1 MEWGLA
7 CEILQRLSLAIR
19 IFPFK
24 FTRMTSFIR
33 KPALA
38 AFIITLIA
46 LPGCTKYADRDD
58 GRFRCE
64 CGNLV
69 WNGRDLELR
78 MAEVV
83 TIDSVTFAYHVIA
96 DLRTQTQIEAG
107 IPAKDIVFDL
117 VLAFDGEEELTLES
131 GDATFTIQ
139 ELQAPASSADW
150 FMERAVVDV
159 DITETNHVFELR
171 ELTTSRNGLTVNASG
186 EFIFD
191 LDD

>member
-7 CEILQRLSLAIR
+7 CEILPRLSLAIR

-38 AFIITLIA
+38 AFIITLLA
-46 LPGCTKYADRDD
+46 LPSCTKYADRDD

-64 CGNLV
+64 CGNLE

-107 IPAKDIVFDL
+107 IPLACFPRSSGCSRIVMTRRPL
-117 VLAFDGEEELTLES
+117 R
-131 GDATFTIQ
+131 
-139 ELQAPASSADW
+139 LQAWQVAMALMAKWMKTLPVAACC
-150 FMERAVVDV
+150 
-159 DITETNHVFELR
+159 
-171 ELTTSRNGLTVNASG
+171 
-186 EFIFD
+186 FIHS
-191 LDD
+191 

>member
-7 CEILQRLSLAIR
+7 CEILQRVSLAIR

-64 CGNLV
+64 CGNLE

-150 FMERAVVDV
+150 FMERAVVYV

>member
-7 CEILQRLSLAIR
+7 CEGLQRLSLAIR

-24 FTRMTSFIR
+24 FTRMTPFIR

-38 AFIITLIA
+38 AFIITLLT
-46 LPGCTKYADRDD
+46 LPSCTKYADRDD

-64 CGNLV
+64 CGNLE

-191 LDD
+191 LND

>member
-7 CEILQRLSLAIR
+7 CEILPRLSLAIR

-24 FTRMTSFIR
+24 FIRMTSFIR

-64 CGNLV
+64 CGNLE

-171 ELTTSRNGLTVNASG
+171 ELKTSRNGLTVNASG